1 MLRSCRRRLL
11 TRRPNHFSLGNTL
24 NFFFFFSFFSISF
37 VHIPVASSLST
48 EDLGTLIQR
57 PDLRVPSARH
67 PSLRVLV
74 APTPPRRVPH
84 PSLPIPAQMALTM
97 RRKAGSYIRRRES
110 VLGKQSV
117 TVQVEATCPICQEPI
132 GCKNPEGIVETWSV
146 LPCGHRFGSYCI
158 KHYLRVVATERPS
171 CPVCRQN
178 VYHSCYHPVLPAV
191 LKPSSKGGPQMDEIV
206 EAAQLILPEVQFSE
220 CGYCLARKSA
230 EPPVRRGR
238 LAKWTSTISL
248 SWLKVPKMRRSK
260 PERAAN
266 SREGDAEAESE
277 EDAGSDEETPDS
289 PPLNGIPT
297 PWIDPF
303 PRPRDH
309 EWEKWWIA
317 KEPRGA

>member
-1 MLRSCRRRLL
+1 
-11 TRRPNHFSLGNTL
+11 
-24 NFFFFFSFFSISF
+24 
-37 VHIPVASSLST
+37 
-48 EDLGTLIQR
+48 
-57 PDLRVPSARH
+57 
-67 PSLRVLV
+67 
-74 APTPPRRVPH
+74 
-84 PSLPIPAQMALTM
+84 M

-110 VLGKQSV
+110 VLGKQSIK
-117 TVQVEATCPICQEPI
+117 VQVEATCPICQEPI

-191 LKPSSKGGPQMDEIV
+191 VKPSSKGGPQMDEIV

-230 EPPVRRGR
+230 EPQVRRGR
-238 LAKWTSTISL
+238 LARWTSSISL
-248 SWLKVPKMRRSK
+248 AWIKVPKMRRSK
-260 PERAAN
+260 PDRDAN
-266 SREGDAEAESE
+266 SREGDPEAESE
-277 EDAGSDEETPDS
+277 EDAGSDDETPDS
-289 PPLNGIPT
+289 PPFNGIPT

>member
-1 MLRSCRRRLL
+1 
-11 TRRPNHFSLGNTL
+11 
-24 NFFFFFSFFSISF
+24 
-37 VHIPVASSLST
+37 
-48 EDLGTLIQR
+48 
-57 PDLRVPSARH
+57 
-67 PSLRVLV
+67 
-74 APTPPRRVPH
+74 
-84 PSLPIPAQMALTM
+84 M

-110 VLGKQSV
+110 VLGKQNIK
-117 TVQVEATCPICQEPI
+117 VQVEATCPICQEPI

-191 LKPSSKGGPQMDEIV
+191 VKPSSKGGPQMDEIV

-238 LAKWTSTISL
+238 LARWTSSISL

-260 PERAAN
+260 PERDA
-266 SREGDAEAESE
+266 SSGEGDPEVESE
-277 EDAGSDEETPDS
+277 EDAGSDDETPDS